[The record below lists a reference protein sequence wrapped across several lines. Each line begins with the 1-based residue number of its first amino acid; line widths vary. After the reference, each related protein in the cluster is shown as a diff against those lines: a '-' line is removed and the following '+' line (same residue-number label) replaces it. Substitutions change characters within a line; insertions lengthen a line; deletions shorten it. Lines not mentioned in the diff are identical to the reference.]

1 MTPEDFFSIPLAQR
15 LRPGQLDDFIG
26 QEELM
31 NSNSILRNMIEK
43 DNLSSFILWGPP
55 GTGKTSIAGIIQK
68 NASADFVTFSAVTSS
83 IKDVKAIMDQ
93 YNRDDL
99 LSFGKKLILFID
111 EIHRFNKAQQDA
123 FLSYVENG
131 SIILIGATTENPSFS
146 VISPLLSRLRVFILK
161 QLNDEDI
168 KKIIDK
174 ARETARKELGS
185 PLEIEEKI
193 CGKIISVA
201 GGDARRCLGILEMGL
216 KYCIIHSRPLEI
228 TDEILDIILQGR
240 LPSYDKKGDFHYDF
254 ISALHKSMRNSDV
267 DAACYYAVKMMLSG
281 EDPLYIMRRVIQFAT
296 EDVGLADPNALTIS
310 IAARQAVE
318 ALGMPEAQLAIVE
331 AVAYNALAPKSNS
344 TYTAFLSIKA
354 DIQRYPDLPVPLQ
367 IRNAPTN
374 LMKDAGYGKEYKY
387 AHDYTVPV
395 TNMQCLPDRL
405 KDKTYYHP
413 GDFGFEKNLKAR
425 IEKINEI
432 KGKKQS

>member
-1 MTPEDFFSIPLAQR
+1 MTLEDFFSIPLAER
-15 LRPGQLDDFIG
+15 LRPRGLSDFIG
-26 QEELM
+26 QDDLM
-31 NSNSILRNMIEK
+31 NENSILRNMIEK

-55 GTGKTSIAGIIQK
+55 GTGKTSIARIIQK
-68 NASADFVTFSAVTSS
+68 SASADFSIFSAVTSS

-93 YNRDDL
+93 YSGDDM

-161 QLNDEDI
+161 QLTDDDI
-168 KKIIDK
+168 KSIMEK
-174 ARETARKELGS
+174 ARVVVEKELAA
-185 PLEIEEKI
+185 PFTIEETIADKVV
-193 CGKIISVA
+193 GVA
-201 GGDARRCLGILEMGL
+201 GGDARRCLGILEMGIKFCL
-216 KYCIIHSRPLEI
+216 IHSRPLEI
-228 TDEILDIILQGR
+228 TGEVLDNILQGR

-267 DAACYYAVKMMLSG
+267 DAACYYAVKMMESG

-296 EDVGLADPNALTIS
+296 EDIGLADPNALTIA

-318 ALGMPEAQLAIVE
+318 ALGMPEANLAIVE

-344 TYTAFLSIKA
+344 TYGAYLSIKA
-354 DIQRYPDLPVPLQ
+354 DIQKYPDLPVPLQ
-367 IRNAPTN
+367 IRNAPTS
-374 LMKDAGYGKEYKY
+374 LMKDAGYGKDYKY
-387 AHDYTVPV
+387 AHEYSIPV

-413 GDFGFEKNLKAR
+413 GEFGLEKTLKAR

-432 KGKKQS
+432 KGKK